1 MPRAAARRPFWPPHP
16 HAHDTRENSSQHP
29 ASRLCAPRDVH
40 DTTATSHTS
49 QYHPG
54 EASTRE
60 FEPAPRKRLDR
71 RAHWSASYTC
81 THTHT
86 HNTHT
91 QHTHTHTTHTHTTHT
106 RARAS
111 IHTHTHTTHTQTTHT
126 HTQRTHT
133 THTHTHAHTCTHTHA
148 HTHARA
154 SIHTHARAHAHANSP
169 ADSC

>member
-86 HNTHT
+86 HT
-91 QHTHTHTTHTHTTHT
+91 QHTQHTHTTHTHTQHTHARERAYTHT
-106 RARAS
+106 QHTHRQ
-111 IHTHTHTTHTQTTHT
+111 HTHTHNA

-133 THTHTHAHTCTHTHA
+133 HTCTHTRA
-148 HTHARA
+148 IEHTHTRA
-154 SIHTHARAHAHANSP
+154 
-169 ADSC
+169 